1 MILRQV
7 YREIRLF
14 PADFWSSVQE
24 KNLTVVIPDGQSNSE
39 VVVKGSEI
47 GDASF
52 GDMELKVQRDELV
65 EQAAGVGNDD
75 MYYPVRIVTTDTAI
89 PNGLQGTGT
98 ATQMLN
104 AGAEGRSIT
113 SQEFSFVVSSEAKDD
128 VMLGDINGDGQVNL
142 VDLMQCLNHVGRKT
156 FLTGNAL
163 LAADIDQSGDV
174 NLVDLMRLLNYV
186 GRKTDTL

>member
-1 MILRQV
+1 M
-7 YREIRLF
+7 
-14 PADFWSSVQE
+14 
-24 KNLTVVIPDGQSNSE
+24 
-39 VVVKGSEI
+39 
-47 GDASF
+47 
-52 GDMELKVQRDELV
+52 

-89 PNGLQGTGT
+89 PVTVRIRVDQEFLDQCGDNPIRISKIGADGSVAIMQDNLTVTEDGYLEVAFPNGLQGTGT